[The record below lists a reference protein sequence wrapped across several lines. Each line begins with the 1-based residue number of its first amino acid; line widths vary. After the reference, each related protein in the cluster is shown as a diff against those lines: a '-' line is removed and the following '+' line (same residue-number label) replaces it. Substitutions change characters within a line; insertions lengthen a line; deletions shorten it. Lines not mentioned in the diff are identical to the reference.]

1 MRGNKE
7 KFKIVPYD
15 YMYVLTNGN
24 KYADGKYLCV
34 CDTIPKN
41 QDRDTNT
48 AYPVRMRTSLQRFH
62 ELGHIHQHKAR
73 DW

>member
-1 MRGNKE
+1 MLME
-7 KFKIVPYD
+7 STYVP
-15 YMYVLTNGN
+15 V
-24 KYADGKYLCV
+24 CV
-34 CDTIPKN
+34 WYTIPEN
-41 QDRDTNT
+41 QDGDTNT

>member
-1 MRGNKE
+1 
-7 KFKIVPYD
+7 
-15 YMYVLTNGN
+15 MYVLTNGN

-62 ELGHIHQHKAR
+62 ELGHIHQQFSTKPETGKFTVQG
-73 DW
+73 